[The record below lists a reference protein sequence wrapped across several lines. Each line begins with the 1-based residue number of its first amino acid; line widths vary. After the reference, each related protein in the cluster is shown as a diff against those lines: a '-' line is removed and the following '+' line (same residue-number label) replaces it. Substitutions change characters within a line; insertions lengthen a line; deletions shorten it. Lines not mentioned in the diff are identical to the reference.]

1 MSGWIK
7 LKREILDHWISQD
20 NEYLAVWVRMLA
32 EANFEPRKVALN
44 GTLVEVGRG
53 QLIFGLESYSA
64 KTGVSIRRL
73 RKLLDM
79 LESDMMI
86 DRQKTNKFSLISIV
100 NYEKH
105 QLDDR
110 QESGKG
116 QADDRQTSS
125 KRQAKGN
132 TIRSKELEEGKKDIK
147 PLDFSTWPQM
157 PDPAI
162 LKAWLEMRKRVKAST
177 SQLSINTIGK
187 EMFNAVAAGLTVNEC
202 LEIAELSGWKGFQT
216 EWVLKARAKNAQQQ
230 TGFSPALN
238 RGERLQKWAAD
249 TTERLEQELAELRS
263 RESNGAGD
271 FGHEEFIPYF
281 PDVDS

>member
-7 LKREILDHWISQD
+7 LKREILDHWIAQD

-32 EANFEPRKVALN
+32 EANFESRKVALN
-44 GTLVEVGRG
+44 GALVEVGRG

-73 RKLLDM
+73 RKLLEM

-116 QADDRQTSS
+116 QADDNQTSG

-147 PLDFSTWPQM
+147 PLDFSSWPEI

-162 LKAWLEMRKRVKAST
+162 LAAWLQMRKRVKAST
-177 SQLSINTIGK
+177 SQLAINTIGK
-187 EMFNAVAAGLTVNEC
+187 EMVNAVSAGLTVNEC

-230 TGFSPALN
+230 TGFGSAANKHYQIQQWTEQAGSRIDAEL
-238 RGERLQKWAAD
+238 ERLKAEEAAYFANCD
-249 TTERLEQELAELRS
+249 T
-263 RESNGAGD
+263 D
-271 FGHEEFIPYF
+271 YIPHDA
-281 PDVDS
+281 DVDS